1 MAPVEGCIYMVF
13 CNAYLYE
20 KDHSFDTHR
29 MSVYMLFRL
38 GKPKNDHDIHQVT
51 VVSDTRASS

>member
-13 CNAYLYE
+13 CNAYLYR

-38 GKPKNDHDIHQVT
+38 GKPD
-51 VVSDTRASS
+51 